1 MRISD
6 WSSDVCSSDL
16 KIMRVVKF
24 SGGGQITFAEHQ
36 EAGPLKAR
44 DAASSDIDP
53 FKYFYSSAGGLQKAK
68 ARQVRIDELGRIFN
82 PGPRQPVI
90 INDVPAC
97 TPARSAVDR
106 IVNIATDELHL
117 AAYRGFLFDILNL
130 LEQGRGP
137 HAHITPDLRSE

>member
-68 ARQVRIDELGRIFN
+68 ARQVRIDELGRIFD
-82 PGPRQPVI
+82 PG
-90 INDVPAC
+90 
-97 TPARSAVDR
+97 
-106 IVNIATDELHL
+106 
-117 AAYRGFLFDILNL
+117 
-130 LEQGRGP
+130 
-137 HAHITPDLRSE
+137 RSEEHTSDLQSLMRISYAVFCLKKKKTTTNET